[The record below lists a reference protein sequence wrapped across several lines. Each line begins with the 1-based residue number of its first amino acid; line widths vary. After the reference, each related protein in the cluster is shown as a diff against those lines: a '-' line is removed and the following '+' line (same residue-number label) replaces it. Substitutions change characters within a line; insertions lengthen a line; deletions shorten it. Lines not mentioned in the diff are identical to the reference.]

1 MKPLP
6 ARDERLLLVAPLQR
20 RGWRLLTLILA
31 NVIFISLWHIAVDS
45 ETKAMNT
52 TAEHLARSLDA
63 LAAENMAQGRPLDA
77 GWATGNPFVLLRG
90 RQDNYCGELAQ
101 GQTPSRGCWY
111 FLPQQARVLYRARF
125 RGWRSG
131 GKEGVQVWQ
140 LVRLPLQT
148 MDTAKAERLTAV
160 ELRAVDWTDPK

>member
-1 MKPLP
+1 MR
-6 ARDERLLLVAPLQR
+6 AERLLLVAPLQR
-20 RGWRLLTLILA
+20 LAWWLLALILT
-31 NVIFISLWHIAVDS
+31 NVIFITLWHIAVDS
-45 ETKAMNT
+45 ETQARNAT
-52 TAEHLARSLDA
+52 VAHLARSLNA

-77 GWATGNPFVLLRG
+77 GWATRNPFVLLRG
-90 RQDNYCGELAQ
+90 QQGNYCGELVE

-131 GKEGVQVWQ
+131 GEEGVQAWQ

-148 MDTAKAERLTAV
+148 METANTERLTAV
-160 ELRAVDWTDPK
+160 ELRAVDWTGP